1 MDELLIAFRAESS
14 SNAGDSA
21 LGVAPGPNAGAD
33 DEHALMIREEQ
44 FTRNTQ
50 FFGAADQA
58 KVEGAFVA
66 VIGCGGVGSH
76 AAVTLAR
83 SGVSRLR
90 LVDFDRVTVSS
101 LNRHAAATWEDVGVQ
116 KTHCLAAFIK
126 KFNPF

>member
-1 MDELLIAFRAESS
+1 MNSAGDDAPEIDELLMAVRAESGS
-14 SNAGDSA
+14 VAGDGASA
-21 LGVAPGPNAGAD
+21 SPSGE

-44 FTRNTQ
+44 FTRNVQ
-50 FFGAADQA
+50 FFGAVDQK

-83 SGVSRLR
+83 SGVARLR

-101 LNRHAAATWEDVGVQ
+101 LNRHAAATWDDVGVQ
-116 KTHCLAAFIK
+116 KTHCL
-126 KFNPF
+126 